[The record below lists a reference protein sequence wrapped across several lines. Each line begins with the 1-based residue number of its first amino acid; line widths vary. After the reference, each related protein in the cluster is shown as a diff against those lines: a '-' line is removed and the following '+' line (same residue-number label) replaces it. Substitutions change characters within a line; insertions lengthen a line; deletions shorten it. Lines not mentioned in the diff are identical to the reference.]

1 MVPVGEEPPG
11 LSERRTRGCRRALC
25 KNTGSSPLRLV
36 GRRAGGR
43 GGGRA
48 QGGSPRPPGSPFP
61 APAPAASAPAFVRPV
76 LTEHQRGALF
86 QMLEVPRGT
95 HTVTQ
100 VADECPAPGEPRG
113 GTTHP
118 RAGRELG
125 RHGRTW
131 DPPGAGQVS
140 ARARPPARAPASYRT
155 LPACFLFCKTRR
167 QSLLSLRKA
176 MAPGDVTAAK
186 RALCTGSRSIPITQT
201 PDSRIHRLAKTTR
214 DPELRAPGASEVTRE
229 QAQSG
234 EKFRVAQWHIPGGG
248 GTR

>member
-25 KNTGSSPLRLV
+25 KITGSSPLRLV

-48 QGGSPRPPGSPFP
+48 QGGRPRPPGSPFP

-100 VADECPAPGEPRG
+100 VANECPAPGEPRG

-118 RAGRELG
+118 RAGLRAWESRVHLG
-125 RHGRTW
+125 
-131 DPPGAGQVS
+131 
-140 ARARPPARAPASYRT
+140 PARGRAGLGSGPAPCASSSE
-155 LPACFLFCKTRR
+155 LSNSPSLFP
-167 QSLLSLRKA
+167 LL
-176 MAPGDVTAAK
+176 
-186 RALCTGSRSIPITQT
+186 
-201 PDSRIHRLAKTTR
+201 
-214 DPELRAPGASEVTRE
+214 
-229 QAQSG
+229 
-234 EKFRVAQWHIPGGG
+234 
-248 GTR
+248 